1 MKNAKKNFKMKF
13 VMGFFM
19 VTMVISMLFFVRLN
33 GVFAQE
39 QQATQTL
46 TTSEAAAKAEVSK
59 FALIAAALAF
69 GLGALG
75 AGIAVGNVGA
85 AAMGAIGEKPEIFG
99 QAIVF
104 VGLAEGIMIFGF
116 ILAIMILG
124 RV

>member
-1 MKNAKKNFKMKF
+1 MKNAQSKFKMRLVTSFF
-13 VMGFFM
+13 VVAM
-19 VTMVISMLFFVRLN
+19 VTSMLFFVRLSS
-33 GVFAQE
+33 VFAEE
-39 QQATQTL
+39 QQAAQTQSTA
-46 TTSEAAAKAEVSK
+46 EAVAKAEVSK
-59 FALIAAALAF
+59 FALIASALAF
-69 GLGALG
+69 GVGALG

-99 QAIVF
+99 QSIVF